1 MDIDR
6 RRQEA
11 AEYRRKPRLI
21 EEDEIPPN
29 IIKISEAFMEEEKI
43 PEEQRMNDSLMGSG
57 GKRRRKDV
65 DYSQDLMSE
74 REWLKSIDEEVDDEE
89 EPEVRNV
96 FFLLSFIIILL
107 LSINHYII

>member
-1 MDIDR
+1 MQKLDIER
-6 RRQEA
+6 RRLEA

-29 IIKISEAFMEEEKI
+29 IIKISEAFIEEEKI
-43 PEEQRMNDSLMGSG
+43 PEEQRLTEELLGS

-74 REWLKSIDEEVDDEE
+74 REWLKSIDEEVDDED
-89 EPEVRNV
+89 EPEVG
-96 FFLLSFIIILL
+96 FYFDIFIQR
-107 LSINHYII
+107 